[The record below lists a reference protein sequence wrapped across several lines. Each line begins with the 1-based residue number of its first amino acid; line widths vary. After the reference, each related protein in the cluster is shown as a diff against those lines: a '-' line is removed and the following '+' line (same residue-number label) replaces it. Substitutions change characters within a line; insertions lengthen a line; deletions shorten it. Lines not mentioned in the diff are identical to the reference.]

1 MTYLATSTRSFSL
14 RFVADEGRCCVNGR
28 CSMMVG
34 ILKSHFNVAFQL
46 TSRQWNVNIDADS
59 ATSICLQ
66 RFLLALTNPSN
77 RVGVLV
83 KL

>member
-1 MTYLATSTRSFSL
+1 
-14 RFVADEGRCCVNGR
+14 
-28 CSMMVG
+28 MMVG